1 VANLTELGRAETA
14 LDSDDLSH
22 LQRLTSSWSVP
33 CDLSFGDL
41 LLAAPTCNGKGF
53 VVLAHSRSLAGSTVH
68 HADPVGRLVE
78 ADAEWVLRACFDDG
92 RAVDRF
98 VGAAQPLLL
107 GDDDTVQEGISPAVT
122 SGQRHL
128 SAVPVRRDDQ
138 VIAVLSCESQ
148 PGLIRRQNQIET
160 VYRGLWE
167 RFAAM
172 VSEGSFPLR
181 RQEQVGEFQEP
192 RVGDGVVVLN
202 RERRVE
208 FVSPNGRSALH
219 RLGVRADSEGHTLA
233 EIGIDDAVVRRA
245 FATQH
250 STVAEIES
258 EPDVTVVV
266 RVYPLASQGR
276 MTGAVAVLRDVS
288 EIRSRDRLL
297 VSKDTTIRE
306 IHHRVKNNLQTI
318 QSLLRLQVRRLATEE
333 ARAAVEQ
340 SARRIGSIAIVHET
354 LSTQVA
360 DVVDFDVVVKRV
372 VGLVQ
377 EGLSAPERPLRV
389 TVTGSLGELSGTT
402 AMPLAVALAEL
413 VQNAIDHAVPA
424 GSEVSVELTGDQRE
438 LVVRVRN
445 DGEGV
450 SEGFSLDRDAGLGL
464 VIVRTF
470 VVHDLGGT
478 ITFGPAFST
487 APRGTLVEL
496 RVPRRSETLPLG

>member
-1 VANLTELGRAETA
+1 MASLAELGRTRTA
-14 LDSDDLSH
+14 LDPDDIAH
-22 LQRLTSSWSVP
+22 LQRLASAWAVP

-41 LLAAPTCNGKGF
+41 LLAAPTRDDSGF
-53 VVLAHSRSLAGSTVH
+53 VVLAHARSMAGSTVH
-68 HADPVGRLVE
+68 PADPVGGAVE
-78 ADAEWVLRACFDDG
+78 PDAQWVFRACMEGG

-98 VGAAQPLLL
+98 VGPAQPLLL
-107 GDDDTVQEGISPAVT
+107 GDDDTVQEGFSPAAG
-122 SGQRHL
+122 GQRHVN
-128 SAVPVRRDDQ
+128 AVPVRRDGR

-148 PGLIRRQNQIET
+148 PGLIRRQNQLET
-160 VYRGLWE
+160 VYRSLWE

-172 VSEGSFPLR
+172 VAEGSFPPR
-181 RQEQVGEFQEP
+181 RQEQAGEFQEP
-192 RVGDGVVVLN
+192 RVGDGVLVLD

-208 FVSPNGRSALH
+208 FASPNGRSALH
-219 RLGVRADSEGHTLA
+219 RLGIHADVYGHTLTDM
-233 EIGIDDAVVRRA
+233 GIDDSAVRRA
-245 FATQH
+245 FATRN

-266 RVYPLASQGR
+266 RVCPLSSEGR
-276 MTGAVAVLRDVS
+276 TTGALAVLRDIS

-318 QSLLRLQVRRLATEE
+318 QSLLRLQVRRLATDE

-340 SARRIGSIAIVHET
+340 SARRIGSIAVVHET

-377 EGLSAPERPLRV
+377 EGLGAPERPLQV
-389 TVTGSLGELSGTT
+389 SVQGSLGELSGTT

-413 VQNAIDHAVPA
+413 VQNAIDHAAPE
-424 GSEVSVELTGDQRE
+424 GGEVSVELTADQRE
-438 LVVRVRN
+438 LVLRVRN
-445 DGEGV
+445 GGEGV
-450 SEGFSLDRDAGLGL
+450 RDGFSLDRDAGLGL
-464 VIVRTF
+464 TIVRTF

-478 ITFGPAFST
+478 IAFGPGFSGT
-487 APRGTLVEL
+487 PRGTLVEL
-496 RVPRRSETLPLG
+496 RVPRRSESLPLG